1 MSYGKF
7 PNIKFLGRVSGKSK
21 EDALSRATVVILSS
35 GVDEVFLLTVVE
47 AFAFGKPVIA
57 SNVGG
62 LQKLV
67 RHDEIGWLIEAG
79 NIQALSKQLQSVSE
93 INPL

>member
-1 MSYGKF
+1 M
-7 PNIKFLGRVSGKSK
+7 
-21 EDALSRATVVILSS
+21 
-35 GVDEVFLLTVVE
+35 TVVE

-67 RHDEIGWLIEAG
+67 RHDETGWLIEAG